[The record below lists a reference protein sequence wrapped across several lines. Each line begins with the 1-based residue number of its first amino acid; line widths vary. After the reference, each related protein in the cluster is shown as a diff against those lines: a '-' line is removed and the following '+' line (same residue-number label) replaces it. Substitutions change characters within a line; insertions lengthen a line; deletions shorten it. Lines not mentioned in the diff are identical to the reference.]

1 MGFSMSTYMVV
12 KNMKTSEYI
21 SNFLNFVREAEL
33 QYNFCNDEMQKQEK
47 LTQDYLHSLELD
59 GLKCEERSKVAT
71 KLMINRKDRR
81 YYKDRVEEYEPIV
94 TFFTQPQNKK
104 LLNDLT
110 QVLGAVR
117 KMENYHKDRTY
128 VPKVLKETES

>member
-1 MGFSMSTYMVV
+1 
-12 KNMKTSEYI
+12 MKTSEYI